1 METEADAR
9 EGGGTPEGECTSI
22 GAKHPGQSHGGQN
35 LKEDSGHPEGL
46 AQGSGGK
53 PGGWAGRLKSL
64 FTISGRGAH
73 AACGYG

>member
-1 METEADAR
+1 MVTEADGR
-9 EGGGTPEGECTSI
+9 EGGGTPGGQRTSI
-22 GAKHPGQSHGGQN
+22 GGKHLGQYPGGQN
-35 LKEDSGHPEGL
+35 QKEDSGHPEGL